1 MSTIVKT
8 LVNSYAEIAVRCK
21 IDDLL
26 LSKIDLD
33 MAVAALH
40 KRGELSS
47 MERKV
52 LEVAS
57 VGHSSNSGGKE
68 LGMSR
73 WKYRKI
79 LNRVCSKIARYLG
92 WEYSDEKFI
101 LNVQQV
107 YSPTEEDM
115 GKLKREMLKR

>member
-1 MSTIVKT
+1 MSTIVKA
-8 LVNSYAEIAVRCK
+8 LVNSYAEIAVRHK

-33 MAVAALH
+33 VAVKALH
-40 KRGELSS
+40 ERGDLSS

-57 VGHSSNSGGKE
+57 VGHSPNSGGKE

-73 WKYRKI
+73 WKYRKM
-79 LNRVCSKIARYLG
+79 LNKVCSKIARYLG

-101 LNVQQV
+101 LNVKQI

-115 GKLKREMLKR
+115 EKLKREMLKK

>member
-1 MSTIVKT
+1 MSSLVRA
-8 LVNSYAEIAVRCK
+8 LVNSYTEMATRDK
-21 IDDLL
+21 IDNTLVA
-26 LSKIDLD
+26 KIDLD
-33 MAVAALH
+33 IAVAALH
-40 KRGELSS
+40 KAGQLSS

-57 VGHSSNSGGKE
+57 LGHSPNSGGKE

-79 LNRVCSKIARYLG
+79 FHKVCSKIARYLG

-101 LNVQQV
+101 LSVQQT
-107 YSPTEEDM
+107 YNPTEEDM
-115 GKLKREMLKR
+115 QKLKEGMLVR

>member
-1 MSTIVKT
+1 MSTIVKA
-8 LVNSYAEIAVRCK
+8 LVNSYAEIAVRHK

-33 MAVAALH
+33 VAVKALH
-40 KRGELSS
+40 ERGDLSS

-57 VGHSSNSGGKE
+57 IGHSPNSGGKE

-73 WKYRKI
+73 WKYRKM
-79 LNRVCSKIARYLG
+79 LNKVCSKIARYLG

-101 LNVQQV
+101 LNVKQI
-107 YSPTEEDM
+107 YNPTEEDM
-115 GKLKREMLKR
+115 EKLKREMLKK

>member
-1 MSTIVKT
+1 MSTIVKA
-8 LVNSYAEIAVRCK
+8 LVNSYTEMALRYQ

-26 LSKIDLD
+26 LAKIDLD
-33 MAVAALH
+33 IAVAALH
-40 KRGELSS
+40 KQGELSS

-57 VGHSSNSGGKE
+57 VGHSPNSGGKE

-73 WKYRKI
+73 WKYRKMF
-79 LNRVCSKIARYLG
+79 NRVCSKIARYLG
-92 WEYSDEKFI
+92 WEYSDERFI

-107 YSPTEEDM
+107 YNPTKEDIE
-115 GKLKREMLKR
+115 KLRREMSRK